1 MKLSVLIPVYN
12 EVSSI
17 ATVVERV
24 AAIPI
29 DTEII
34 LVDDF
39 SADGSGAVIDALPQ
53 PNLVVVHHD
62 RNRGK
67 GAAVRT
73 ALAQATGDVI
83 VIQDADLEYDPTDF
97 VRLLEPIEQGRVR
110 VVYGYRNFEGQRWP
124 LRVGNRFLT
133 AVTNLLFG
141 SDLRDME
148 TCYKMIDREL
158 TVGLD
163 LTADRFEIEVELTS
177 KLLKSGARIEQLP
190 ISYEPRQGGKKLVP
204 WIDGPQ
210 GLWALIKHRW
220 FV

>member
-12 EVSSI
+12 EVGSI

-39 SADGSGAVIDALPQ
+39 STDGSSAVIDTLPQ
-53 PNLVVVHHD
+53 PNLVIVHHD

-73 ALAQATGDVI
+73 ALAQASGEVI
-83 VIQDADLEYDPTDF
+83 VIQDADLEYDPADF
-97 VRLLEPIEQGRVR
+97 VRLLDPIAQGRVK
-110 VVYGYRNFEGQRWP
+110 VVYGYRDFEGQRWP

-158 TVGLD
+158 AVGLE

-177 KLLKSGARIEQLP
+177 KLLKSGQQIEQLP

-220 FV
+220 FA

>member
-12 EVSSI
+12 EVGSI

-24 AAIPI
+24 AAVPI
-29 DTEII
+29 ETEII
-34 LVDDF
+34 LIDDF
-39 SADGSGAVIDALPQ
+39 STDGSGAVIDALPQ
-53 PNLVVVHHD
+53 PDLVIVHHD

-83 VIQDADLEYDPTDF
+83 VIQDADLEYAPADF
-97 VRLLEPIEQGRVR
+97 VRLLEPIALGRVK
-110 VVYGYRNFEGQRWP
+110 VVYGYRDFEGQRWP

-158 TVGLD
+158 AAGLA

-177 KLLKSGARIEQLP
+177 KLLKSGEQIEQLP

>member
-1 MKLSVLIPVYN
+1 
-12 EVSSI
+12 
-17 ATVVERV
+17 
-24 AAIPI
+24 
-29 DTEII
+29 
-34 LVDDF
+34 
-39 SADGSGAVIDALPQ
+39 
-53 PNLVVVHHD
+53 
-62 RNRGK
+62 
-67 GAAVRT
+67 
-73 ALAQATGDVI
+73 
-83 VIQDADLEYDPTDF
+83 
-97 VRLLEPIEQGRVR
+97 VRLLEPIAQDRVK

-158 TVGLD
+158 AVGLE

-177 KLLKSGARIEQLP
+177 KLLKSGEQIEQQP
-190 ISYEPRQGGKKLVP
+190 ISYEPRQSGKKLVP

>member
-1 MKLSVLIPVYN
+1 LKLSVLIPVYN

-24 AAIPI
+24 AAVPI

-39 SADGSGAVIDALPQ
+39 STDGSGAVIDALPQ

-83 VIQDADLEYDPTDF
+83 VIQDADLEYDPADF
-97 VRLLEPIEQGRVR
+97 VSLLEPITQGRVK
-110 VVYGYRNFEGQRWP
+110 VVYGYRNFDGQRWP

-158 TVGLD
+158 AVGLD

-177 KLLKSGARIEQLP
+177 KLLKSGQQIEQQP

-210 GLWALIKHRW
+210 GFWALIKHRW